1 MLNIIAE
8 SVTIINHLDEST
20 FRHHLMLAGIKEEDL
35 TSLMDKIK
43 TRIRYDPSQ
52 LSLEDAKARLTELIS
67 LEIRSLR
74 SRTVTSIR
82 S

>member
-1 MLNIIAE
+1 
-8 SVTIINHLDEST
+8 
-20 FRHHLMLAGIKEEDL
+20 
-35 TSLMDKIK
+35 MDKIK

>member
-1 MLNIIAE
+1 ML
-8 SVTIINHLDEST
+8 V
-20 FRHHLMLAGIKEEDL
+20 GIKEEDL